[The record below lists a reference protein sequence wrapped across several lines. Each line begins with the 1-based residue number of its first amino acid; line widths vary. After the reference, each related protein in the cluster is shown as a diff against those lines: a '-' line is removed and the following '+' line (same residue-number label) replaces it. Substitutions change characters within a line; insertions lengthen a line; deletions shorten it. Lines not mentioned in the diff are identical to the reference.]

1 MAKAKKAVAAANQ
14 YEAMF
19 LLGSAFATDLDG
31 AIKLVRGIVERHEGQ
46 IIVIKK
52 WDERKLA
59 YEISGQKRGLFIL
72 CYYKGP
78 GASVAA
84 IERDVNLSDQVL
96 RVMVTKADHL
106 NATEMEA
113 VEPQPII
120 PREERPSWDRP
131 YEDRPSNR
139 GRPPGRQEDEPAIS
153 RE

>member
-1 MAKAKKAVAAANQ
+1 MAKAKKTVTPANQ

-31 AIKLVRGIVERHEGQ
+31 ALKIIRSIVEKHEGQ
-46 IIVIKK
+46 ILVLKK

-59 YEISGQKRGLFIL
+59 YEISGQKRGLYVL
-72 CYYKGP
+72 CYFKGP
-78 GASVAA
+78 GPSVSA
-84 IERDVNLSDQVL
+84 IEREVNLSDQIIRVL
-96 RVMVTKADHL
+96 VTKADHL
-106 NATEMEA
+106 NETEMNA

-131 YEDRPSNR
+131 YEDRAPMR
-139 GRPPGRQEDEPAIS
+139 GRGPRQEDSEPAAS